1 MSHASIGG
9 GVRLLNRGRK
19 KVNTGRKEN
28 FLIIIDG
35 NNEVREVNINAFRR
49 ERISFGRDSSNQI
62 VLNSSIASKVHGYFE
77 FVNDALIVYD
87 ANSTNGLYINGKM
100 FRTDARGETE
110 IHKLRDGD
118 IIRID
123 NGDTAHAHKMGVL
136 MMYTT
141 IRSTGSWKKI
151 DVTNRQRITIGRNK
165 QSDIW
170 LDNVKISRQHAVIT
184 HNTSGY
190 YIQDMNSSNGVFVNG
205 QRVTGTHRLREK
217 DIIFI
222 ANSILFFTSGILL
235 YKSDIGGTRVV
246 MQNVS
251 RTVKVK
257 GQDRRILTDV
267 NLTVEP
273 NEFIAIIGGSGAGKS
288 TVMNA
293 MSGFEQATEG
303 AVFVNNVDL
312 YKNYQVLKNIIG
324 YVPQQDIIYENI
336 TLQKMLEY
344 SAKMRMDEDV
354 SSQERMRR
362 IDEVLRMV
370 ELTEHRDKYIRS
382 LSGGQ
387 KKRASIAVELLA
399 DPGLFFLDEPTSGLD
414 PGTEAG
420 LMRTLNS
427 LSKQKGKTIVMVT
440 HTTQNLHLCDKILF
454 MGKGGK
460 VCFYGPPAE
469 CMDFFGV
476 DNLTEIYN
484 KALLDKE
491 VDFWAQKYIRE
502 YGAHKSNN
510 INRNG
515 NAGKGK
521 KASFLRQFGILSSRY
536 MNLIKN
542 DTQRLLMIFLQPI
555 IIAILIALVADEHVF
570 EEYSST
576 RSILF
581 AVSCAGIWVG
591 LFNSIQ
597 EICKERNILKREYMA
612 NLRLGSYVLSKFAV
626 QLMLSAIQA
635 VIMMAMFFIT
645 VGTPEEGVITDS
657 GFLEM
662 ILTML
667 LTIFSSSAIGLVVSS
682 LSKNSDKAM
691 TVAPFLLIIQLLFS
705 GILFKLEAATEK
717 ISYLTVSRWSVS
729 SFGSIANLNPM
740 AEKIGMKA
748 EDIYEFTVSNVY
760 RSWLILLIFIVICF
774 FASMLILRNV
784 AKDSR

>member
-1 MSHASIGG
+1 M
-9 GVRLLNRGRK
+9 
-19 KVNTGRKEN
+19 NTGRNEN

-35 NNEVREVNINAFRR
+35 DNEVREININAFRR
-49 ERISFGRDSSNQI
+49 EKVSFGRDSSNQI
-62 VLNSSIASKVHGYFE
+62 QLHSSIVSKVHGYFE
-77 FVNDALIVYD
+77 FVNGSLIVYD
-87 ANSTNGLYINGKM
+87 ANSTNGMFINNKM
-100 FRTDARGETE
+100 YRTDARGETE
-110 IHKLRDGD
+110 IHKLHDGD

-123 NGDTAHAHKMGVL
+123 NDDLSKGHKMGVL
-136 MMYTT
+136 MLYTT
-141 IRSTGSWKKI
+141 IKSSGAWKRLSMTGKS
-151 DVTNRQRITIGRNK
+151 RITIGRNR

-170 LDNVKISRQHAVIT
+170 LDSIKVSRQHALIT
-184 HNTSGY
+184 QTPSGCL
-190 YIQDMNSSNGVFVNG
+190 IQDLNSSNGIFING
-205 QRVTGTHRLREK
+205 QRVQGTQRLNEK
-217 DIIFI
+217 DIISI
-222 ANSILFFTSGILL
+222 ADSIIFYTAGMFL

-251 RTVKVK
+251 RAVKVK
-257 GQDRRILTDV
+257 GQRKLILTDV

-303 AVFVNNVDL
+303 SVYVNNVDL
-312 YKNYQVLKNIIG
+312 YRNYQVLKNIIG

-336 TLQKMLEY
+336 TLFKMLEY
-344 SAKMRMDEDV
+344 SAKMRMPEDV
-354 SSQERMRR
+354 SKEERLHR
-362 IDEVLRMV
+362 INEVLNMV
-370 ELTEHRDKYIRS
+370 ELTEHKDKYIRS

-414 PGTEAG
+414 PGTEAS
-420 LMRTLNS
+420 LMRTLNK
-427 LSKQKGKTIVMVT
+427 LSKHKGKTIVMVT

-454 MGKGGK
+454 MGKGGR
-460 VCFYGPPAE
+460 VCFYGSPAE

-484 KALLDKE
+484 KALTDNE
-491 VDFWAQKYIRE
+491 VNHWAQKYIRE
-502 YGAHKSNN
+502 YGINRGSGE
-510 INRNG
+510 NRNG
-515 NAGKGK
+515 QTEKSV
-521 KASFLRQFGILSSRY
+521 KASFFRQFAILSSRY
-536 MNLIKN
+536 MELIKN
-542 DTQRLLMIFLQPI
+542 DAQRLLMIFLQPI

-570 EEYSST
+570 EQYGST

-612 NLRLGSYVLSKFAV
+612 NMRLGSYVLSKFAV
-626 QLMLSAIQA
+626 QLLLSAVQSAIMIA
-635 VIMMAMFFIT
+635 VFFMT
-645 VGTPEEGVITDS
+645 VGNPEEGLLTDS
-657 GFLEM
+657 GFFEM
-662 ILTML
+662 FITML
-667 LTIFSSSAIGLVVSS
+667 LTIFSSAAIGFVVSS

-705 GILFKLEAATEK
+705 GILFELKDATEK

-729 SFGSIANLNPM
+729 AFGTTANLNDLDM
-740 AEKIGMKA
+740 AVQGMAHEA
-748 EDIYEFTVSNVY
+748 EDIYEFVLSNLEK
-760 RSWLILLIFIVICF
+760 SWIIMSVFIVICF

>member
-1 MSHASIGG
+1 M
-9 GVRLLNRGRK
+9 
-19 KVNTGRKEN
+19 NTGRKEN

-35 NNEVREVNINAFRR
+35 DNEVREININAFRR
-49 ERISFGRDSSNQI
+49 ERVSFGRDSANQI
-62 VLNSSIASKVHGYFE
+62 VLNSGIVSKVHGYFE
-77 FVNDALIVYD
+77 FVNGSLIVYD
-87 ANSTNGLYINGKM
+87 ADSTNGMFINNRMYK
-100 FRTDARGETE
+100 TDSRGETE
-110 IHKLRDGD
+110 IHKLHDGD

-123 NGDTAHAHKMGVL
+123 NGDLSHAHRMGVL
-136 MMYTT
+136 MLYTT
-141 IRSTGSWKKI
+141 IKSTGSWRRLSMSGRNS
-151 DVTNRQRITIGRNK
+151 VTIGRNR

-170 LDNVKISRQHAVIT
+170 LDNVKVSRRHASIT
-184 HNTSGY
+184 QNASGCF
-190 YIQDMNSSNGVFVNG
+190 IQDLNSANGVFVNG
-205 QRVTGTHRLREK
+205 QRVQGTQRLNEK
-217 DIIFI
+217 DIISI
-222 ANSILFFTSGILL
+222 ANSIIFYTAGMFL

-251 RTVKVK
+251 RSVKDK
-257 GQDRRILTDV
+257 GRRKLILNDV

-303 AVFVNNVDL
+303 SVYVNNVDL

-344 SAKMRMDEDV
+344 SAKMRMSEDV
-354 SSQERMRR
+354 SREERMCR
-362 IDEVLRMV
+362 INEVLQMV
-370 ELTEHRDKYIRS
+370 ELTEHKDKYIRS

-414 PGTEAG
+414 PGTEAS
-420 LMRTLNS
+420 LMRTLNA
-427 LSKQKGKTIVMVT
+427 LSKHKGKTIVMVT

-454 MGKGGK
+454 MGKGGR
-460 VCFYGPPAE
+460 VCFYGSPAE

-484 KALLDKE
+484 KALTDNE
-491 VDFWAQKYIRE
+491 VDFWAKKYMRE
-502 YGAHKSNN
+502 YG
-510 INRNG
+510 INRGRSENRSSQ
-515 NAGKGK
+515 AGKSK
-521 KASFLRQFGILSSRY
+521 KASFIRQLAILSSRY
-536 MNLIKN
+536 MTLIKN

-570 EEYSST
+570 EQYAST

-626 QLMLSAIQA
+626 QFLLSAVQSL
-635 VIMMAMFFIT
+635 IMMAMFFIT
-645 VGTPEEGVITDS
+645 VGSPEEGLITGS
-657 GFLEM
+657 GFFEM
-662 ILTML
+662 FVTML
-667 LTIFSSSAIGLVVSS
+667 LTIFSSAAIGFVVSS

-705 GILFKLEAATEK
+705 GILFELKDATEK

-729 SFGSIANLNPM
+729 SFGTVANLNDLPM
-740 AEKIGMKA
+740 AVPQMTHEA
-748 EDIYEFTVSNVY
+748 EDIYEFVVSNVEK
-760 RSWLILLIFIVICF
+760 SWLIMVVFIVICF
-774 FASMLILRNV
+774 FASMMILRNV